1 MSVLMEFS
9 IFPVDQGE
17 SLGAYV
23 SEVVRLIDAAGFPYQ
38 LTAMG
43 TLVETEDFAQALAL
57 VEQSN
62 ALLES
67 LGSQRVYGS
76 IKFDIR
82 KDKDRR
88 MEGKIESVRKRFDG
102 VST

>member
-23 SEVVRLIDAAGFPYQ
+23 TEVIRLIDAAGFAYQ
-38 LTAMG
+38 LTPMG
-43 TLVETEDFAQALAL
+43 TIVETDDFAAALAL

-82 KDKDRR
+82 KDKDQR
-88 MEGKIESVRKRFDG
+88 MAGKIESVRQRFVD